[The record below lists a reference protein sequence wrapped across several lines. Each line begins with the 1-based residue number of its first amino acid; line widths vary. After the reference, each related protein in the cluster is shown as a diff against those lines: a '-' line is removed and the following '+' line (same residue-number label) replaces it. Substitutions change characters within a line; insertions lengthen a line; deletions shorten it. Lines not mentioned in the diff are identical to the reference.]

1 MQEAKDSGAFLEL
14 TPLLDELAPGL
25 VPAVAE
31 ALRERPE
38 IYDLPESFGITSFL
52 AHPSQ
57 TGGRLS
63 LTMEEAEACAA
74 ALGEGADCSGV
85 LAACIGKQTEQEA
98 RRFGMRTITAREAT
112 LDALIERIVE
122 GE

>member
-1 MQEAKDSGAFLEL
+1 MSRTRTPRPSAWPRSSSAGRGPDIVAASGGNSLMQEAKDSGAFLEL

-38 IYDLPESFGITSFL
+38 IYDLPESFGINSFL

-74 ALGEGADCSGV
+74 ALGGA
-85 LAACIGKQTEQEA
+85 AACSSSG
-98 RRFGMRTITAREAT
+98 
-112 LDALIERIVE
+112 
-122 GE
+122 

>member
-1 MQEAKDSGAFLEL
+1 MPYTDVRCYETRIL
-14 TPLLDELAPGL
+14 TPDGQALRRLTEAG
-25 VPAVAE
+25 AVA
-31 ALRERPE
+31 A
-38 IYDLPESFGITSFL
+38 FTSASTVRGF
-52 AHPSQ
+52 
-57 TGGRLS
+57 
-63 LTMEEAEACAA
+63 AA